1 MKRNH
6 EPIKIQDLV
15 NQFIEQND
23 LTSGLDA
30 VNVQELWGELMG
42 PGVMSYTQSVALR
55 GSTLSVVLT
64 SSVLRSE
71 LSMGKQKIIAMMNE
85 GLGKNLIE
93 HICLR

>member
-6 EPIKIQDLV
+6 EPKKIQDIV
-15 NQFIEQND
+15 NQFIEQNE

-30 VNVQELWGELMG
+30 INVQDLWSELMG
-42 PGVMSYTQSVALR
+42 PGVMSYTQSIALR
-55 GSTLSVVLT
+55 GSTLTVVLT

-71 LSMGKQKIIAMMNE
+71 LSMGKQKIISMMNE

-93 HICLR
+93 HMYLR

>member
-30 VNVQELWGELMG
+30 VNVQELWSELMG

-55 GSTLSVVLT
+55 GSTLTVVLT

-93 HICLR
+93 HIYLR

>member
-93 HICLR
+93 HIYLR

>member
-6 EPIKIQDLV
+6 EPKKIQDLV
-15 NQFIEQND
+15 NQFIEQNE

-30 VNVQELWGELMG
+30 VNVQDLWSDLMG
-42 PGVMSYTQSVALR
+42 PGVMSYTQSIALR
-55 GSTLSVVLT
+55 GSTLTVVLT

-71 LSMGKQKIIAMMNE
+71 LSMGKQKIISMMNE

-93 HICLR
+93 HMYLR

>member
-55 GSTLSVVLT
+55 GSTLTVVLT

-71 LSMGKQKIIAMMNE
+71 LSMGKQKIIDMMNE

-93 HICLR
+93 HIYLR

>member
-1 MKRNH
+1 VKRNH

-15 NQFIEQND
+15 NQFIEQNE

-30 VNVQELWGELMG
+30 VHVQDLWRELMG
-42 PGVMSYTQSVALR
+42 PGVMSYTQSVVLR
-55 GSTLSVVLT
+55 GTALTVVLT

-71 LSMGKQKIIAMMNE
+71 LSMGKEKIVSMMNE

-93 HICLR
+93 HIYLR

>member
-6 EPIKIQDLV
+6 EPKKIQDLV

-30 VNVQELWGELMG
+30 VNVQDLWSELMG
-42 PGVMSYTQSVALR
+42 PGVMSYTQSIALR
-55 GSTLSVVLT
+55 GSTLTVVLT

-71 LSMGKQKIIAMMNE
+71 LSMGKQKIISMMNE

-93 HICLR
+93 HMYLR

>member
-6 EPIKIQDLV
+6 EPKKIQDLV
-15 NQFIEQND
+15 NQFIEQNE

-30 VNVQELWGELMG
+30 VNVQDLWSELMG
-42 PGVMSYTQSVALR
+42 PGVMSYTKSIALR
-55 GSTLSVVLT
+55 GSTLTVVLT

-71 LSMGKQKIIAMMNE
+71 LSMGKQKIISMMNE

-93 HICLR
+93 HMYLR

>member
-30 VNVQELWGELMG
+30 VNVQDLWGELMG

-93 HICLR
+93 HIYLR

>member
-71 LSMGKQKIIAMMNE
+71 LSMGKQKIIVMMNE

-93 HICLR
+93 HIYLR

>member
-30 VNVQELWGELMG
+30 VNVQDLWGELMG
-42 PGVMSYTQSVALR
+42 PGVMSYTQSVALS
-55 GSTLSVVLT
+55 GSTLTVVLT

-93 HICLR
+93 QIYLR

>member
-30 VNVQELWGELMG
+30 VNVQELWSELMG

-55 GSTLSVVLT
+55 GSTLTVVLT

-71 LSMGKQKIIAMMNE
+71 LIMGKQKIIAMMNE

-93 HICLR
+93 HIYLR

>member
-30 VNVQELWGELMG
+30 VNVQDLCGELMG

-55 GSTLSVVLT
+55 GSTLTVVLT

-93 HICLR
+93 HIYLR

>member
-30 VNVQELWGELMG
+30 VNVQDLWGELMG
-42 PGVMSYTQSVALR
+42 PGVMSYTQSVALS
-55 GSTLSVVLT
+55 GSTLTVVLT

-93 HICLR
+93 HIYLR

>member
-30 VNVQELWGELMG
+30 VNVQDLWGELMG

-55 GSTLSVVLT
+55 GSTLTVVLT

-71 LSMGKQKIIAMMNE
+71 LIMGKQKIIAMMNE

-93 HICLR
+93 HIYLR

>member
-93 HICLR
+93 QIYLR

>member
-64 SSVLRSE
+64 SSVLRNE

-93 HICLR
+93 HIYLR

>member
-6 EPIKIQDLV
+6 EPKKIQDLV
-15 NQFIEQND
+15 NQFIEQNE

-30 VNVQELWGELMG
+30 VNVQDLWSELMG
-42 PGVMSYTQSVALR
+42 PGVMSYTQSISLR
-55 GSTLSVVLT
+55 GSTLTVVLT

-71 LSMGKQKIIAMMNE
+71 LSMGKQKIISMMNE

-93 HICLR
+93 HMYLR

>member
-6 EPIKIQDLV
+6 EPKKIQDLV
-15 NQFIEQND
+15 NQFIEQNE

-30 VNVQELWGELMG
+30 VNVQDLWSELMG
-42 PGVMSYTQSVALR
+42 PGVMSYTQSIALR
-55 GSTLSVVLT
+55 GSTLTVVLT

-71 LSMGKQKIIAMMNE
+71 LSMGKQKIIYMMNE

-93 HICLR
+93 HMYLR

>member
-15 NQFIEQND
+15 NQFIEQNE
-23 LTSGLDA
+23 LTSGLDT
-30 VNVQELWGELMG
+30 VHVQDLWRELMG
-42 PGVMSYTQSVALR
+42 PGVMSYTQSVVLR
-55 GSTLSVVLT
+55 GNALTVVLT

-71 LSMGKQKIIAMMNE
+71 LSMGKEKIISMMNE

-93 HICLR
+93 HLYLR

>member
-6 EPIKIQDLV
+6 EPKKIQDLV
-15 NQFIEQND
+15 NQFIEQNE

-30 VNVQELWGELMG
+30 INVQDLWSELMG
-42 PGVMSYTQSVALR
+42 PGVMSYTQSIALR
-55 GSTLSVVLT
+55 GSTLTVVLT

-71 LSMGKQKIIAMMNE
+71 LSMGKQKIISMMNE

-93 HICLR
+93 HMYLR

>member
-15 NQFIEQND
+15 NQFIEQNN

-30 VNVQELWGELMG
+30 VNVQDLWGELMG

-55 GSTLSVVLT
+55 GSTLTVVLT

-71 LSMGKQKIIAMMNE
+71 LIMGKQKIIAMMNE

-93 HICLR
+93 HIYLR

>member
-55 GSTLSVVLT
+55 GSTLTVVLT

-93 HICLR
+93 HIYLR

>member
-6 EPIKIQDLV
+6 EPKKIQDLV
-15 NQFIEQND
+15 NQFIEQNE

-30 VNVQELWGELMG
+30 VNVQDLWSELMG
-42 PGVMSYTQSVALR
+42 PGVMSYTQSIALR
-55 GSTLSVVLT
+55 GSTLTVVLT

-71 LSMGKQKIIAMMNE
+71 LSMGKQKIISMMNE

-93 HICLR
+93 HMYLR

>member
-42 PGVMSYTQSVALR
+42 PGVMSYTQR
-55 GSTLSVVLT
+55 DRKSVV
-64 SSVLRSE
+64 
-71 LSMGKQKIIAMMNE
+71 
-85 GLGKNLIE
+85 
-93 HICLR
+93 

>member
-1 MKRNH
+1 
-6 EPIKIQDLV
+6 
-15 NQFIEQND
+15 

-30 VNVQELWGELMG
+30 VNVQDLWGELMG
-42 PGVMSYTQSVALR
+42 PGVMSYTQSVALS
-55 GSTLSVVLT
+55 GSTLTVVLT

-93 HICLR
+93 HIYLR